1 MGGAPV
7 DLAWFGCDLATG
19 GIIEDLRSLK
29 PSGPLSRRLGDST
42 TLQLDLALAGAP
54 AGWEAATVPGQ
65 CMAVA
70 VDTAI
75 DEPIWAGLF
84 LPREGGS
91 APTLSLGAAT
101 PERYLD
107 NRFPGTVRL
116 FGADQADV
124 VTALVTPALT
134 AGIPIVLDA
143 PPTGVTMDYEVD
155 DTDDKSSLSC
165 LQEVM
170 ALEGGPE
177 WTIDVAWNAQKTG
190 FVLPLRVRT
199 AIGLQTSEP
208 EGTFDYPG
216 CVSSYSL
223 LESYEQGK
231 GATRIIARG
240 EGEGV
245 SRLTSQPQDATA
257 LLAAGWPVWE
267 HRYTPASGVTDP
279 DQLTA
284 HAARSVALMAQGAQ
298 VWTVDAVASQAPR
311 LGRDWGLGDTI
322 RLAVDHSPRHP
333 AGIDVTA
340 RAWAWE
346 LDVGGDTVK
355 PILVEET

>member
-1 MGGAPV
+1 MDGAV
-7 DLAWFGCDLATG
+7 ELAWFGCDLTTG
-19 GIIEDLRSLK
+19 GIIEDLRALT

-42 TLQLDLALAGAP
+42 TLQLDLDLAGAP
-54 AGWEAATVPGQ
+54 SGWEAATAPGQ

-70 VDTAI
+70 VDMAT
-75 DEPIWAGLF
+75 DLPIWAGLF

-101 PERYLD
+101 AERYLD
-107 NRFPGTVRL
+107 SRFPGTVRL
-116 FGADQADV
+116 YGVDQADV

-143 PPTGVTMDYEVD
+143 PPTGVLMDYEVD
-155 DTDDKSSLSC
+155 DTDDKSTLSC

-177 WTIDVAWNAQKTG
+177 WTIDVAWNAGRNG
-190 FVLPLRVRT
+190 FVLPLRVRPK
-199 AIGLQTSEP
+199 IGVQTDQP

-223 LESYEQGK
+223 AESYEQGK
-231 GATRIIARG
+231 GATRVVARG

-245 SRLTSQPQDATA
+245 SRLTSPPQDASA

-279 DQLTA
+279 DQLTG
-284 HAARSVALMAQGAQ
+284 HAARSVALMSQGAQ
-298 VWTVDAVASQAPR
+298 VWTVGATASQAPR

-333 AGIDVTA
+333 QGVTITA

-346 LDVGGDTVK
+346 LDVAGDTVK
-355 PILVEET
+355 PILVEEA